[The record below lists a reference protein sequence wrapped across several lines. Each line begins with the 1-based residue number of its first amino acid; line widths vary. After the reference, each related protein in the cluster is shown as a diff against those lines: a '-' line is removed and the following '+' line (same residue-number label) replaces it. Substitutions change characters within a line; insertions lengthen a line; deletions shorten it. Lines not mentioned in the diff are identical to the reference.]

1 MKHSRRVFLAF
12 AGSTVAL
19 PALPRLA
26 SALDYPTRPV
36 HLVVGFP
43 AGLSPDI
50 LARLVGQP
58 LSERLGQQFIVDN
71 RPGAASNIGTEV
83 VAHAAPDGYT
93 VLLTISGNAINATL
107 YTHLN
112 FDFARDLTPV
122 AAIGRTPFVIV
133 VNPAFPV
140 KSVPELIDYAKANP
154 GKINIASA
162 GPGTGPHVACELFK
176 MMTGVDMVQ
185 VPYKGSYMTDL
196 LGGQIPIAFA
206 PIAQIIED
214 VRAGKLTAIGVT
226 TPTRSDAAPEI
237 VHHQGRTPSGGQNC
251 TPNDSPGTGPHVAC
265 ELFKMMTGVDM
276 MQVPYKASY
285 MTDLLGGQIPI
296 AFGPIAQIIEDVR
309 AGKLIAIGVTT
320 PTRSDAAPQIPAIAE
335 FVPGYAA
342 SGWYGICA
350 PTGTPDEIIEKLNA
364 AITACVTDPNLKSRL
379 LNLGVEPMPMSV
391 ADFRKFVAAEI
402 AKYAKVIQFAGIKV
416 E

>member
-12 AGSTVAL
+12 AASSAVA
-19 PALPRLA
+19 PALPRRA
-26 SALDYPTRPV
+26 SALDYPARPV
-36 HLVVGFP
+36 HLVVAFP

-112 FDFARDLTPV
+112 FNFARDLTPV

-185 VPYKGSYMTDL
+185 VPYK
-196 LGGQIPIAFA
+196 
-206 PIAQIIED
+206 
-214 VRAGKLTAIGVT
+214 
-226 TPTRSDAAPEI
+226 
-237 VHHQGRTPSGGQNC
+237 
-251 TPNDSPGTGPHVAC
+251 
-265 ELFKMMTGVDM
+265 
-276 MQVPYKASY
+276 ASY

-309 AGKLIAIGVTT
+309 AGKLLAIGVTT

-350 PTGTPDEIIEKLNA
+350 PTGTPDDIIEKLNA
-364 AITACVTDPNLKSRL
+364 AITACVTDPGLKSRL
-379 LNLGVEPMPMSV
+379 LNLGVEPTPMSV
-391 ADFRKFVAAEI
+391 ADFKKFVAAEI

-416 E
+416 D

>member
-1 MKHSRRVFLAF
+1 MKQSRRTILRL
-12 AGSTVAL
+12 AGSVTAL
-19 PALPRLA
+19 PVLPRLA

-36 HLVVGFP
+36 RVVVGFA

-50 LARLVGQP
+50 VGRLIAQA

-71 RPGAASNIGTEV
+71 RPGAASNIGTEA

-93 VLLTISGNAINATL
+93 VLLAISGNTINATL

-112 FDFARDLTPV
+112 FDFKRDLTPV

-133 VNPAFPV
+133 INPTLPV
-140 KSVPELIDYAKANP
+140 KSVPELIAYAKANP
-154 GKINIASA
+154 GKINVASA

-185 VPYKGSYMTDL
+185 VPYK
-196 LGGQIPIAFA
+196 
-206 PIAQIIED
+206 
-214 VRAGKLTAIGVT
+214 
-226 TPTRSDAAPEI
+226 
-237 VHHQGRTPSGGQNC
+237 
-251 TPNDSPGTGPHVAC
+251 
-265 ELFKMMTGVDM
+265 
-276 MQVPYKASY
+276 ASY
-285 MTDLLGGQIPI
+285 MTDLLGGQIPM
-296 AFGPIAQIIEDVR
+296 AFAPIAQIIEDVR

-320 PTRSDAAPQIPAIAE
+320 PTRSEAAPQIPAIAE

-350 PTGTPDEIIEKLNA
+350 PTGTPDDIIEKLNTA
-364 AITACVTDPNLKSRL
+364 TSACVTDPTLKARL
-379 LNLGVEPMPMSV
+379 LNLGVEPTPMSV
-391 ADFRKFVAAEI
+391 ADFRKFVAEEI

>member
-12 AGSTVAL
+12 AGSGAVL
-19 PALPRLA
+19 PALPRRA
-26 SALDYPTRPV
+26 SALDYPVRPV

-112 FDFARDLTPV
+112 FNFARDLAPV

-185 VPYKGSYMTDL
+185 VPYK
-196 LGGQIPIAFA
+196 
-206 PIAQIIED
+206 
-214 VRAGKLTAIGVT
+214 
-226 TPTRSDAAPEI
+226 
-237 VHHQGRTPSGGQNC
+237 
-251 TPNDSPGTGPHVAC
+251 
-265 ELFKMMTGVDM
+265 
-276 MQVPYKASY
+276 ASY

-309 AGKLIAIGVTT
+309 AGKLLAIGVTT

-350 PTGTPDEIIEKLNA
+350 PTGTPEDVVEKLNA
-364 AITACVTDPNLKSRL
+364 AITACVTDPSLKSRF
-379 LNLGVEPMPMSV
+379 LNLGVEPTPMSV
-391 ADFRKFVAAEI
+391 ADFKKFVAAEI

-416 E
+416 D

>member
-1 MKHSRRVFLAF
+1 MKRSRRVFLAL

-112 FDFARDLTPV
+112 FNFARDLTPV

-140 KSVPELIDYAKANP
+140 KSVPE
-154 GKINIASA
+154 
-162 GPGTGPHVACELFK
+162 
-176 MMTGVDMVQ
+176 
-185 VPYKGSYMTDL
+185 
-196 LGGQIPIAFA
+196 
-206 PIAQIIED
+206 
-214 VRAGKLTAIGVT
+214 
-226 TPTRSDAAPEI
+226 
-237 VHHQGRTPSGGQNC
+237 
-251 TPNDSPGTGPHVAC
+251 
-265 ELFKMMTGVDM
+265 
-276 MQVPYKASY
+276 
-285 MTDLLGGQIPI
+285 
-296 AFGPIAQIIEDVR
+296 IIEDVR

-350 PTGTPDEIIEKLNA
+350 PTGTPNDIIEKLNA
-364 AITACVTDPNLKSRL
+364 AITACVTDPSLKSRL

-391 ADFRKFVAAEI
+391 AEFKKFVADEI

>member
-1 MKHSRRVFLAF
+1 LPALSLKFGENAMKHSRRVFLAF
-12 AGSTVAL
+12 AGGTVAL

-122 AAIGRTPFVIV
+122 AAIGRTPFVVV

-140 KSVPELIDYAKANP
+140 KSVPEMIDYAKANP

-185 VPYKGSYMTDL
+185 VPYK
-196 LGGQIPIAFA
+196 
-206 PIAQIIED
+206 
-214 VRAGKLTAIGVT
+214 
-226 TPTRSDAAPEI
+226 
-237 VHHQGRTPSGGQNC
+237 
-251 TPNDSPGTGPHVAC
+251 
-265 ELFKMMTGVDM
+265 
-276 MQVPYKASY
+276 ASY

-309 AGKLIAIGVTT
+309 AGKLIAIAVTT

-350 PTGTPDEIIEKLNA
+350 PTGTPEEIVEKLNA
-364 AITACVTDPNLKSRL
+364 AITACVTDPTLKSRL

>member
-1 MKHSRRVFLAF
+1 MKRSRRVFLCL
-12 AGSTVAL
+12 AGSAAAL
-19 PALPRLA
+19 PALPRFA

-112 FDFARDLTPV
+112 FNFARDLTPV
-122 AAIGRTPFVIV
+122 TAIGRTPFVIV

-140 KSVPELIDYAKANP
+140 KSVPEMIDFAKANP

-185 VPYKGSYMTDL
+185 VPYK
-196 LGGQIPIAFA
+196 
-206 PIAQIIED
+206 
-214 VRAGKLTAIGVT
+214 
-226 TPTRSDAAPEI
+226 
-237 VHHQGRTPSGGQNC
+237 
-251 TPNDSPGTGPHVAC
+251 
-265 ELFKMMTGVDM
+265 
-276 MQVPYKASY
+276 ASY

-309 AGKLIAIGVTT
+309 AAKLIAIGVTT

-350 PTGTPDEIIEKLNA
+350 PTGTPNDIIEKLNA
-364 AITACVTDPNLKSRL
+364 AITACVTDPSLKSRL
-379 LNLGVEPMPMSV
+379 LNIGVEPMPMSV
-391 ADFRKFVAAEI
+391 AEFKKFVADEI

>member
-1 MKHSRRVFLAF
+1 MKQSRRTILRL
-12 AGSTVAL
+12 AGSVAAL
-19 PALPRLA
+19 PVLPRLA

-36 HLVVGFP
+36 RVVVGFA

-50 LARLVGQP
+50 VGRLIAQA

-71 RPGAASNIGTEV
+71 RPGAASNIGTEA

-93 VLLTISGNAINATL
+93 VLLTISGNTINATL

-112 FDFARDLTPV
+112 FDFKRDLTPV

-133 VNPAFPV
+133 INPTLPV
-140 KSVPELIDYAKANP
+140 KSVPELIAYAKANP
-154 GKINIASA
+154 GKINVASA

-185 VPYKGSYMTDL
+185 VPYK
-196 LGGQIPIAFA
+196 
-206 PIAQIIED
+206 
-214 VRAGKLTAIGVT
+214 
-226 TPTRSDAAPEI
+226 
-237 VHHQGRTPSGGQNC
+237 
-251 TPNDSPGTGPHVAC
+251 
-265 ELFKMMTGVDM
+265 
-276 MQVPYKASY
+276 ASY
-285 MTDLLGGQIPI
+285 MTDLLGGQIPM
-296 AFGPIAQIIEDVR
+296 AFAPIAQIIEDVR

-320 PTRSDAAPQIPAIAE
+320 PTRSEAAPQIPAIAE

-350 PTGTPDEIIEKLNA
+350 PTGTPDDIIEKLNTA
-364 AITACVTDPNLKSRL
+364 TSACVTDPTLKARL
-379 LNLGVEPMPMSV
+379 LNLGVEPTPMSV
-391 ADFRKFVAAEI
+391 ADFRKFVAEEI

>member
-1 MKHSRRVFLAF
+1 MNRSRRAFLAF
-12 AGSTVAL
+12 ASSSAAL
-19 PALPRLA
+19 TALPRFA
-26 SALDYPTRPV
+26 SALDHPSRPV
-36 HLVVGFP
+36 HIVVGFA

-50 LARLVGQP
+50 LGRLIAQA
-58 LSERLGQQFIVDN
+58 LSERLNQQFIVDN

-83 VAHAAPDGYT
+83 AAHAAPDGYT

-140 KSVPELIDYAKANP
+140 RSVPELIEYAKSNP
-154 GKINIASA
+154 GKINIA
-162 GPGTGPHVACELFK
+162 PGTGPHVACELFK

-185 VPYKGSYMTDL
+185 VPYKASYMTDL
-196 LGGQIPIAFA
+196 LGGQIPIAFS
-206 PIAQIIED
+206 PIAQIIQD

-226 TPTRSDAAPEI
+226 TPTRSDAAPE
-237 VHHQGRTPSGGQNC
+237 
-251 TPNDSPGTGPHVAC
+251 
-265 ELFKMMTGVDM
+265 
-276 MQVPYKASY
+276 
-285 MTDLLGGQIPI
+285 
-296 AFGPIAQIIEDVR
+296 
-309 AGKLIAIGVTT
+309 
-320 PTRSDAAPQIPAIAE
+320 IPAIAE

-350 PTGTPDEIIEKLNA
+350 PTGTPDEIVEKLNA
-364 AITACVTDPNLKSRL
+364 ATTASVTDLNLKSRL
-379 LNLGVEPMPMSV
+379 LNLGVEPMPMLI
-391 ADFRKFVAAEI
+391 ANFKKFVADEI
-402 AKYAKVIQFAGIKV
+402 AKYAKVIQFASIKV

>member
-1 MKHSRRVFLAF
+1 MSYLLARGSSTARQGQRVISTFLLEEGAVKRSRRVFLAF
-12 AGSTVAL
+12 AGSTAVL
-19 PALPRLA
+19 PALLRLA

-93 VLLTISGNAINATL
+93 VLLTISGNTINATL

-112 FDFARDLTPV
+112 FNFARDLTPV

-185 VPYKGSYMTDL
+185 VPYK
-196 LGGQIPIAFA
+196 
-206 PIAQIIED
+206 
-214 VRAGKLTAIGVT
+214 
-226 TPTRSDAAPEI
+226 
-237 VHHQGRTPSGGQNC
+237 
-251 TPNDSPGTGPHVAC
+251 
-265 ELFKMMTGVDM
+265 
-276 MQVPYKASY
+276 ASY

-296 AFGPIAQIIEDVR
+296 AFGPIAQIIQDVR

-364 AITACVTDPNLKSRL
+364 AVTACVTNPNLKSRL
-379 LNLGVEPMPMSV
+379 LDLGVEPTPMSV
-391 ADFRKFVAAEI
+391 AEFKKFVADEI

-416 E
+416 D

>member
-1 MKHSRRVFLAF
+1 LKSWGEWDETFAKSLSLFGRKRR
-12 AGSTVAL
+12 SS
-19 PALPRLA
+19 LPRFA

-83 VAHAAPDGYT
+83 VAHAAPDGYA

-112 FDFARDLTPV
+112 FNFARDLTPV

-140 KSVPELIDYAKANP
+140 KSVPEMIDYAKANP

-185 VPYKGSYMTDL
+185 VPYK
-196 LGGQIPIAFA
+196 
-206 PIAQIIED
+206 
-214 VRAGKLTAIGVT
+214 
-226 TPTRSDAAPEI
+226 
-237 VHHQGRTPSGGQNC
+237 
-251 TPNDSPGTGPHVAC
+251 
-265 ELFKMMTGVDM
+265 
-276 MQVPYKASY
+276 ASY
-285 MTDLLGGQIPI
+285 MTDFLGGQIPI

-342 SGWYGICA
+342 SCWYGICA
-350 PTGTPDEIIEKLNA
+350 PTGTPND
-364 AITACVTDPNLKSRL
+364 ITACVTDPSLKSRL
-379 LNLGVEPMPMSV
+379 LNLGVEPMPMSIAEFKRFV
-391 ADFRKFVAAEI
+391 ADEI

>member
-1 MKHSRRVFLAF
+1 
-12 AGSTVAL
+12 
-19 PALPRLA
+19 
-26 SALDYPTRPV
+26 V
-36 HLVVGFP
+36 HLVVGFA

-50 LARLVGQP
+50 LARLVGQS

-83 VAHAAPDGYT
+83 VAHAAADGYT
-93 VLLTISGNAINATL
+93 VLLTVSANTINASL
-107 YTHLN
+107 YTNVN
-112 FDFARDLTPV
+112 FDFARDLVPI
-122 AAIGRTPFVIV
+122 APIGRTPFVIV
-133 VNPAFPV
+133 VNASLPI
-140 KSVPELIDYAKANP
+140 KSVPELIEYAKTNP

-162 GPGTGPHVACELFK
+162 GVGTGPHVACELFK
-176 MMTGVDMVQ
+176 MMTGVNMVQ
-185 VPYKGSYMTDL
+185 VPYKG
-196 LGGQIPIAFA
+196 
-206 PIAQIIED
+206 
-214 VRAGKLTAIGVT
+214 
-226 TPTRSDAAPEI
+226 
-237 VHHQGRTPSGGQNC
+237 
-251 TPNDSPGTGPHVAC
+251 
-265 ELFKMMTGVDM
+265 
-276 MQVPYKASY
+276 SY

-309 AGKLIAIGVTT
+309 AGKLTAIGVTT

-350 PTGTPDEIIEKLNA
+350 PTGTPEDLVEKLNA
-364 AITACVTDPNLKSRL
+364 AITACVIDPSLKSRL

-416 E
+416 D

>member
-12 AGSTVAL
+12 AGSGAVL
-19 PALPRLA
+19 PALPRRA
-26 SALDYPTRPV
+26 SALDYPVRPV

-112 FDFARDLTPV
+112 FNFARDLTPV

-185 VPYKGSYMTDL
+185 VPYK
-196 LGGQIPIAFA
+196 
-206 PIAQIIED
+206 
-214 VRAGKLTAIGVT
+214 
-226 TPTRSDAAPEI
+226 
-237 VHHQGRTPSGGQNC
+237 
-251 TPNDSPGTGPHVAC
+251 
-265 ELFKMMTGVDM
+265 
-276 MQVPYKASY
+276 ASY

-309 AGKLIAIGVTT
+309 AGKLLAIGVTT

-350 PTGTPDEIIEKLNA
+350 PTGTPEDVVEKLNV
-364 AITACVTDPNLKSRL
+364 AITACVIDPSLKSRL

-416 E
+416 D

>member
-1 MKHSRRVFLAF
+1 MTRTRRTFL
-12 AGSTVAL
+12 
-19 PALPRLA
+19 RLA
-26 SALDYPTRPV
+26 GTIAALQAVPRFAFALDYPTRPV
-36 HLVVGFP
+36 HVVVGFA
-43 AGLSPDI
+43 AGLYI
-50 LARLVGQP
+50 VGRLIAQA
-58 LSERLGQQFIVDN
+58 LSERLNQQFIVDN

-140 KSVPELIDYAKANP
+140 KSIPELIAYAKANP

-185 VPYKGSYMTDL
+185 VPYKGSYMSDL

-206 PIAQIIED
+206 
-214 VRAGKLTAIGVT
+214 
-226 TPTRSDAAPEI
+226 
-237 VHHQGRTPSGGQNC
+237 
-251 TPNDSPGTGPHVAC
+251 
-265 ELFKMMTGVDM
+265 
-276 MQVPYKASY
+276 
-285 MTDLLGGQIPI
+285 
-296 AFGPIAQIIEDVR
+296 PIAQIIEDVR

-342 SGWYGICA
+342 SGWYGLCA
-350 PTGTPDEIIEKLNA
+350 PTGTPDDIIEKLNA
-364 AITACVTDPNLKSRL
+364 STSACVTDPTLKARL
-379 LNLGVEPMPMSV
+379 LNLGVEPTPMSV
-391 ADFRKFVAAEI
+391 QNFKKFVAEEI